1 MAVVYAF
8 FMVASTRPKDKANM
22 FNLTHTTNMKQTKHI
37 LLIAALLL
45 GTLMASA
52 HDFEVGGIYYNI
64 TSPTDLTVAVTYSG
78 GSYDSVSDEY
88 CGAVAIPSTVT
99 YNNNTY
105 SVTSIGMYA
114 FCSCRNLTSITL
126 PASVTSIEE
135 EAFSYCSSLTS
146 IIVADGNPIF
156 DSRDGCNAIIGTKS
170 NTLIQ
175 GCASTIIPEG
185 VTCIGDAAFTDCS
198 NLTSITIPASV
209 TSIEGFAFIRCRN
222 LAEITIPE
230 NSKLTSIDI
239 HAFTG
244 VDAWFNNQPDGV
256 VYIGKVLYKYKGTMP
271 ANTSIEV
278 KDGTTCI
285 AGNAFSGCKNLTSIT
300 IPESVTSIERLT
312 FSGCSSLTAIALP
325 EGVTS
330 IGVNAFSGCSSL
342 TAITIPKSVTRIG
355 FKAFFGCSSLTS
367 ITIPENMESIGL
379 QAFYCKNLKTVINY
393 SDLILQKGSG
403 SNGYVGYYAES
414 VINIDKTEV
423 DADGY
428 LFKTI
433 DGVPCLI
440 GYFGDDTELTLPDTY
455 KGENYRIV
463 ESAFSYCSSLTS
475 ITIPEGV
482 TSIGDGT
489 FAYCI

>member
-22 FNLTHTTNMKQTKHI
+22 FNLIHTTNMKQTKHI

-52 HDFEVGGIYYNI
+52 YDFEVGGIYYNI

-170 NTLIQ
+170 NTLIV

-185 VTCIGDAAFTDCS
+185 VTCIGSGAFAYCS
-198 NLTSITIPASV
+198 NLTSITIPESSPLM
-209 TSIEGFAFIRCRN
+209 SI
-222 LAEITIPE
+222 
-230 NSKLTSIDI
+230 
-239 HAFTG
+239 
-244 VDAWFNNQPDGV
+244 
-256 VYIGKVLYKYKGTMP
+256 
-271 ANTSIEV
+271 
-278 KDGTTCI
+278 
-285 AGNAFSGCKNLTSIT
+285 GNA
-300 IPESVTSIERLT
+300 
-312 FSGCSSLTAIALP
+312 
-325 EGVTS
+325 
-330 IGVNAFSGCSSL
+330 AFYWCQ
-342 TAITIPKSVTRIG
+342 
-355 FKAFFGCSSLTS
+355 SLTS
-367 ITIPENMESIGL
+367 ITIPVSVTSIGSA
-379 QAFYCKNLKTVINY
+379 AF
-393 SDLILQKGSG
+393 GG
-403 SNGYVGYYAES
+403 
-414 VINIDKTEV
+414 
-423 DADGY
+423 
-428 LFKTI
+428 
-433 DGVPCLI
+433 
-440 GYFGDDTELTLPDTY
+440 
-455 KGENYRIV
+455 
-463 ESAFSYCSSLTS
+463 CSSLTAVYCYAEEVPTTYTDAFNGS
-475 ITIPEGV
+475 YPKYATLHVPASALEAYKTTAPWNSFGTIVALTEEEMSV
-482 TSIGDGT
+482 DKLLLKNNMRFTISM
-489 FAYCI
+489 AAA